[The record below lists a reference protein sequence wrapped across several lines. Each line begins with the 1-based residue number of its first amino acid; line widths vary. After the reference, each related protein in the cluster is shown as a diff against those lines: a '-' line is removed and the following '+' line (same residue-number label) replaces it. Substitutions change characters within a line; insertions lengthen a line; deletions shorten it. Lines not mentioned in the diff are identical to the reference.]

1 MLKNLQNVMSIK
13 HISTK
18 TIAALIDTTEK
29 TARNKLDGVTDFT
42 FDEAMIIAKN
52 LFPEYELK
60 YLFAREDQ
68 ESA

>member
-18 TIAALIDTTEK
+18 TIASLIDTTEK

-42 FDEAMIIAKN
+42 FDEALIIANN
-52 LFPEYELK
+52 LFPEYELR
-60 YLFAREDQ
+60 YLFAREEK